1 VSDRT
6 KHIPV
11 TEERWRELRDLKA
24 EDQSYDDLLG
34 TLVQEH
40 LRRRLTDPIR
50 EREREGDRYEDDG
63 IEPQVRVEESD

>member
-1 VSDRT
+1 MSDSD

-11 TEERWRELRDLKA
+11 TEERWRELRDLKG

-50 EREREGDRYEDDG
+50 EREGDGTEA
-63 IEPQVRVEESD
+63 EPQVRVEESN